1 MDCVLKLKRLRNN
14 NGVRTCMIVNAS
26 NGLPLVYENLYVAVL
41 SRTKNYSYSTIESIA
56 GVLMSYAKYLND
68 KGITLDSKVNK
79 ERLLEGRLAYDTMIH
94 FSSKHKEAKVTK
106 IKEERIISECSLH
119 YKISVIEK
127 YLVWFFLNVIETNN
141 KDAELI
147 SRNFEYVRPNI
158 KVRKSYSELEN
169 KSLDKDQ
176 IKALKELI
184 KIDSESNPFKDCV
197 KFRNEVIISILLETG
212 IRGGELLNLKTDD
225 FKYNKKELHII
236 RRPDDKEETRL
247 RQPLVKTAERKIPL
261 TKALCERIKIY
272 IDKERSNQKLS
283 KGHNYLMVTHS
294 SNFVMG
300 SPLTISGYQKIF
312 NIIRMNEALLKNFVA
327 HSLRHTWN
335 VNYSE
340 HVYQLANPANYEM
353 YEKVRNYLMGWSRR
367 SKTSEVYTQRY
378 LINESYK
385 IMQFM
390 NATSLLEKEPKKHAQ
405 NITKTRKSIF
415 GF

>member
-1 MDCVLKLKRLRNN
+1 
-14 NGVRTCMIVNAS
+14 MIVNAS

-41 SRTKNYSYSTIESIA
+41 SRTKNYSYSTIESIT

-119 YKISVIEK
+119 YKLSVIEK
-127 YLVWFFLNVIETNN
+127 YLVWFFLNVIGSNN

-169 KSLDKDQ
+169 KSLNKDQ

-184 KIDSESNPFKDCV
+184 KIDSEYNPFKDCV

-225 FKYNKKELHII
+225 FKYNKKG
-236 RRPDDKEETRL
+236 TS
-247 RQPLVKTAERKIPL
+247 
-261 TKALCERIKIY
+261 Y
-272 IDKERSNQKLS
+272 NQK
-283 KGHNYLMVTHS
+283 
-294 SNFVMG
+294 
-300 SPLTISGYQKIF
+300 
-312 NIIRMNEALLKNFVA
+312 A
-327 HSLRHTWN
+327 
-335 VNYSE
+335 
-340 HVYQLANPANYEM
+340 
-353 YEKVRNYLMGWSRR
+353 RR
-367 SKTSEVYTQRY
+367 
-378 LINESYK
+378 
-385 IMQFM
+385 
-390 NATSLLEKEPKKHAQ
+390 
-405 NITKTRKSIF
+405 
-415 GF
+415 